1 MLVVPTA
8 EPGGR
13 TVAYRR
19 VSSAEQR
26 AELERQAGRVAEAAG
41 ERGIT
46 LDATVTEV
54 GSGVHGNRA
63 KLRKIL
69 GTAAARSRPSPPQRQ
84 RLATGCELRKRG
96 C

>member
-26 AELERQAGRVAEAAG
+26 AELERQAERVAEAAG

-46 LDATVTEV
+46 LDATVSEV
-54 GSGVHGNRA
+54 GSG
-63 KLRKIL
+63 
-69 GTAAARSRPSPPQRQ
+69 
-84 RLATGCELRKRG
+84 
-96 C
+96 